1 MKRILRFLML
11 TVLFLPFA
19 LQAQNTLTVA
29 DGTTTNSNVP
39 IYGLW
44 ADAYL
49 RCQTIYPAAMLD
61 AAATTYGMT
70 GGSITS
76 VTYYMSSPAAEAWTG
91 TWEVKMMEVAATTL
105 SAFVD
110 MTNATTVYTGTLD
123 GTTSP
128 MTITFTTPYTYTG
141 GNLLIEVSETTK
153 GNYKSAS
160 FYGETVSGASW
171 QGYNSTAWSSIT
183 GSAQNFMPKTTF
195 TFTGGGEITCRPVQ
209 NLSIDATQTTSSS
222 LTITWSD
229 ALNTGAT
236 YTIYDMADNSII
248 YSGITDNTYTIS
260 GLNANTVYTF
270 GVEANCSAT
279 DASSV
284 LTVSGRTDCAPLGSL
299 PFTEDFENIPSGSYQ
314 MPYCWSRYISAN
326 TSSTPYPYSYSGNAH
341 SGSRSLYFYG
351 TTGDAYPDTM
361 MAIMPELDVTMY
373 PMSGNRVTFW
383 AKMGTASNSKNVYV
397 GTMTD
402 PNDPS
407 TFTLVDSVLVNGNV
421 HTKYSVPM
429 TNATDAYVAFMVF
442 KGTGSMYIDDVT
454 LEEMPSCVEISGLT
468 ANGITSSSVTLTW
481 IDGNNSGATYSVY
494 DMADTT
500 LLMSGITDLTYTIT
514 DLTPNTEYV
523 FGVQANCSTEDA
535 SFTTTSARTSCAP
548 EELPFSETF
557 DATLSNDPCWRGA
570 TGTTADEV
578 LAGSVLTLT
587 ANSQWTYTSSESNG
601 IAAGHYLVNIYGS
614 SCKKWMITPDIDLS
628 DATSPLLSFD
638 AAFTVYSGTGAATGF
653 ESNTS
658 QAFMILVSTDGAQ
671 TWTLASNISLTS
683 IASSTYMPQYIDL
696 SAYAGE
702 TVRIAFYAQS
712 TTSGGDNNL
721 HIDNILIEESTG
733 DLCLP
738 VTNLA
743 ANNITDEGATLTW
756 TGTADNYNIYD
767 MSDTSIVASVS
778 ATTYDLTN
786 LTAMTSY
793 SYGVAADCGSNVSVI
808 MSISFNTACT
818 AISLPY
824 TETFEATSS
833 TVSCW
838 SIEGNGNWTIGT
850 GDYSAATGAFEGS
863 LNAKITHS
871 TTGNVTKLISPIFDN
886 VQNGMILDFAY
897 VLRSWS
903 GDIDEL
909 RVYSRADASSAWQ
922 QVAEFTDATDIWTV
936 ENIVILGNVY
946 QIAFEH
952 TDNYGYGLGI
962 DSVVFTAM
970 TGDYCYPVSNLAANN
985 VTSTSVSLSWSDENN
1000 SGATYTIYDMAD
1012 NSVIAS
1018 GVTTT
1023 SYDVTGLTATTGYT
1037 FGVVANCSAADE
1049 SSIATVNVA
1058 TACDGTTCNITITG
1072 YDSFGDGWNGY
1083 AINVMQAGVVI
1094 GTFTLTNGDSLTESF
1109 PVCGSTPVSFSG
1121 VAGQYPGEISF
1132 EIFMNG
1138 NFSVFTGAGSLLT
1151 SGAVFFTLDNACST
1165 CMPVT
1170 GLTVDAATETSI
1182 TISWTGTAASYDVYE
1197 GENFVA
1203 NVTTTSYTFTG
1214 LTAATAY
1221 TFGIV
1226 ANCSATEASII
1237 NTINA
1242 MTSCADITTLPY
1254 NESFE
1259 NDLGCWT
1266 TINGSSDGQPW
1277 FTYDCAALSSV
1288 EPHSGSYVASSWSWN
1303 TSAMHANAWLISPKF
1318 ILPTTN
1324 DALTFSW
1331 WDITSTNYPDKYS
1344 VVLSTTT
1351 NDTAAFTTTVYPYTA
1366 ATGDWTIHTIDLT
1379 SYAGQSIYIA
1389 FHHVDYDENY
1399 LLIDD
1404 ISLFEGGYVPPAP
1417 DTLTVTFA
1425 VNNATMGT
1433 TNPVPGTYQY
1443 ITGDTV
1449 RFTAIPNTGYRFAGW
1464 EWVTSIGVDTLGTQY
1479 ISAYFPA
1486 NAMMQYGSMTLTALF
1501 EVGNPDSTTITYA
1514 VNDATMGTISPAPG
1528 TYTIYVGG
1536 SIDATATPN
1545 TGYVL
1550 SAWMLDIYLN
1560 GSLNSSD
1567 TILSSDADFSNP
1579 MHFGTLPQ
1587 SFADYNA
1594 TITITAVFAP
1604 ASVNTYTVT
1613 VNVNNSS
1620 MGTATGGGTFND
1632 GSQATVSA
1640 TANAGYHFVAW
1651 MNGTTQVSTANPY
1664 TFTVNSNI
1672 TLTATF
1678 EADPVTQYT
1687 VTLNTAD
1694 ATMGT
1699 VNPAGASTVNEG
1711 SSFTAT
1717 ATAADGFHFVAWM
1730 NGTAQV
1736 STANPYTF
1744 TVTGNITLTA
1754 TFEAN
1759 DPGIT
1764 YYEVTVTSADPN
1776 MGNVSSTA
1784 SGSVAENTEVTVT
1797 ATPAENY
1804 HFVNWIDRDGNVVSE
1819 ANPYTFTV
1827 TADIALIATFAPNV
1841 GINDIDASNVLIYA
1855 NNSTIYVRGAE
1866 SHNIFVYDMN
1876 GRCIYQ
1882 NANANETETISMS
1895 CAGIYLVRIDN
1906 AIFKKVVIVR

>member
-19 LQAQNTLTVA
+19 LQAQNTVTIGDLSSSTNNSFLPMNSLYDYSYSQQIYESNEIGVAGTITSITMWLYGNSQLYAMPFNIYMLEVTDNEFATTSSWIPVTASDIVYSGSVTVHNTTDSAYTFNLDIPFVYSGTGNLLICFDNNTGQWKSGLNGMVFAADDNISRAIYARRDNTDYDPTNMSGITATSITTSRNVITFEIIPSGGQICEKPSTLVISDITAHEASFSWNSTVA
-29 DGTTTNSNVP
+29 GNYQFEYKTAADTIWTEISLTDTFYTLSGLTQNTTYNARVKSICGIDFESGYKSTNFTTLISCPAPTGLSAILTPGDGTIATLNWNENGTATAWQICLNGDETNLIDVTDITYDFTNLTPDTAYTVKVRAICDIDDQSTWSNTITFTPTDAYSITVNDGTTTNGYVP
-39 IYGLW
+39 IYGYW
-44 ADAYL
+44 CDNITKS
-49 RCQTIYPAAMLD
+49 QFIIPAANLTAMQFGIINKLTFYASQSSVSWGVAEFD
-61 AAATTYGMT
+61 VYLTETT
-70 GGSITS
+70 
-76 VTYYMSSPAAEAWTG
+76 E
-91 TWEVKMMEVAATTL
+91 TTL
-105 SAFVD
+105 SALAD
-110 MTNATTVYTGTLD
+110 YTSMTQVYAGTL
-123 GTTSP
+123 S
-128 MTITFTTPYTYTG
+128 ITNNTMEVIFTNPYLYMG
-141 GNLLIEVSETTK
+141 GNLLIGFMQTESGTYSSSSWYGVSAT
-153 GNYKSAS
+153 
-160 FYGETVSGASW
+160 GASMG
-171 QGYNSTAWSSIT
+171 GYGTNISQ
-183 GSAQNFMPKTTF
+183 QNFLPKTTIDYIP
-195 TFTGGGEITCRPVQ
+195 GDAPDCLPVS
-209 NLSIDATQTTSSS
+209 NLTVTNITSSTVTLNWS
-222 LTITWSD
+222 SD
-229 ALNTGAT
+229 ANS
-236 YTIYDMADNSII
+236 YSVYDMSDTTLIM
-248 YSGITDNTYTIS
+248 SGITDNSYTITD
-260 GLNANTVYTF
+260 LNPNTNYLFGVQANCTGSDAITVY
-270 GVEANCSAT
+270 VSA
-279 DASSV
+279 
-284 LTVSGRTDCAPLGSL
+284 RTTCAPLAL
-299 PFTEDFENIPSGSYQ
+299 PFTEDF
-314 MPYCWSRYISAN
+314 
-326 TSSTPYPYSYSGNAH
+326 
-341 SGSRSLYFYG
+341 
-351 TTGDAYPDTM
+351 
-361 MAIMPELDVTMY
+361 
-373 PMSGNRVTFW
+373 
-383 AKMGTASNSKNVYV
+383 
-397 GTMTD
+397 
-402 PNDPS
+402 
-407 TFTLVDSVLVNGNV
+407 
-421 HTKYSVPM
+421 
-429 TNATDAYVAFMVF
+429 
-442 KGTGSMYIDDVT
+442 
-454 LEEMPSCVEISGLT
+454 
-468 ANGITSSSVTLTW
+468 SSSVT
-481 IDGNNSGATYSVY
+481 
-494 DMADTT
+494 
-500 LLMSGITDLTYTIT
+500 
-514 DLTPNTEYV
+514 
-523 FGVQANCSTEDA
+523 
-535 SFTTTSARTSCAP
+535 
-548 EELPFSETF
+548 
-557 DATLSNDPCWRGA
+557 NDPCWAGA
-570 TGTTADEV
+570 SGVTASEIF
-578 LAGSVLTLT
+578 AGDTL
-587 ANSQWTYTSSESNG
+587 NLSSPGWTYTSTVRDGLPAE
-601 IAAGHYLVNIYGS
+601 HYYVNIYGT
-614 SCKKWMITPDIDLS
+614 SCNKWIITPEIDLT

-638 AAFTVYSGTGAATGF
+638 AAFTKW
-653 ESNTS
+653 N
-658 QAFMILVSTDGAQ
+658 QAIPAEGDIADDIFMVIVSTDGGL
-671 TWTLASNISLTS
+671 TWDSLNATTISLTS
-683 IASSTYMPQYIDL
+683 LIGTTYIPQYIDL
-696 SAYAGE
+696 SSHIGNAI
-702 TVRIAFYAQS
+702 RIAFYAES
-712 TTSGGDNNL
+712 TVTGGDNDL
-721 HIDNILIEESTG
+721 HIDNITVAESTG
-733 DLCLP
+733 AICYPISDLAVDN
-738 VTNLA
+738 VT
-743 ANNITDEGATLTW
+743 
-756 TGTADNYNIYD
+756 
-767 MSDTSIVASVS
+767 
-778 ATTYDLTN
+778 
-786 LTAMTSY
+786 
-793 SYGVAADCGSNVSVI
+793 
-808 MSISFNTACT
+808 
-818 AISLPY
+818 
-824 TETFEATSS
+824 ATS
-833 TVSCW
+833 
-838 SIEGNGNWTIGT
+838 
-850 GDYSAATGAFEGS
+850 
-863 LNAKITHS
+863 
-871 TTGNVTKLISPIFDN
+871 
-886 VQNGMILDFAY
+886 
-897 VLRSWS
+897 
-903 GDIDEL
+903 
-909 RVYSRADASSAWQ
+909 
-922 QVAEFTDATDIWTV
+922 
-936 ENIVILGNVY
+936 
-946 QIAFEH
+946 
-952 TDNYGYGLGI
+952 
-962 DSVVFTAM
+962 VF
-970 TGDYCYPVSNLAANN
+970 
-985 VTSTSVSLSWSDENN
+985 LSWSDANN
-1000 SGATYTIYDMAD
+1000 DDATYTIYNMAD
-1012 NSVIAS
+1012 TSVVATNVNDLEYEVS
-1018 GVTTT
+1018 
-1023 SYDVTGLTATTGYT
+1023 GLTASTAYT
-1037 FGVVANCSAADE
+1037 FGVVANCSPTDA
-1049 SSIATVNVA
+1049 SIIRTVNTFTDCA
-1058 TACDGTTCNITITG
+1058 NGSCQITITG
-1072 YDSFGDGWNGY
+1072 TDSYGDGWNG
-1083 AINVMQAGVVI
+1083 ASISVMQSGVLVGSFTVTSSSTTTSFSVCSGI
-1094 GTFTLTNGDSLTESF
+1094 PVSFVWNTGSYDDECDFIIYDGGSSTVFTANGEDVTGTFFTLTN
-1109 PVCGSTPVSFSG
+1109 
-1121 VAGQYPGEISF
+1121 
-1132 EIFMNG
+1132 
-1138 NFSVFTGAGSLLT
+1138 
-1151 SGAVFFTLDNACST
+1151 ACPS
-1165 CMPVT
+1165 CLPANN
-1170 GLTVDAATETSI
+1170 LTVDATTETSI

-1203 NVTTTSYTFTG
+1203 NVTTTTYTFTG
-1214 LTAATAY
+1214 LTPATGY
-1221 TFGIV
+1221 VFGVQAI
-1226 ANCSATEASII
+1226 CSADDSASVA
-1237 NTINA
+1237 TINA
-1242 MTSCADITTLPY
+1242 MTECVDITSLPY
-1254 NESFE
+1254 NEGFE
-1259 NDLGCWT
+1259 NDLGCWN

-1277 FTYDCAALSSV
+1277 FTYNCAALSSV

-1303 TSAMHANAWLISPKF
+1303 SSAMHANAWLISPKF

-1331 WDITSTNYPDKYS
+1331 WDITNSSYPDRYS

-1389 FHHVDYDENY
+1389 FHHVDYDANY

-1464 EWVTSIGVDTLGTQY
+1464 EWVIPGTGVDTLGTNY

-1550 SAWMLDIYLN
+1550 SAWMFDIYLN
-1560 GSLNSSD
+1560 GSLYDSD

-1730 NGTAQV
+1730 NGTTQV

-1797 ATPAENY
+1797 ATPAANY

-1841 GINDIDASNVLIYA
+1841 GINDIDASNVMIYA